1 MEKELSNSDFL
12 KELEKYFKETSKEQV
27 LKDWENTVGYD
38 NSDVTANEF
47 IKLLELREDILKSS
61 IKSNESSEDITIK
74 FVNKLLE
81 FQEGLKTYDSDL
93 SIFGGDITNHSKDY
107 ILQNIII
114 NRVGLSKYLSWQLSN
129 KEGIFFLE
137 WFNMSLKDIV
147 IKDLYGRKLDIES
160 KIEFLKEDL
169 EELNK
174 KIKRYGNN
182 I

>member
-12 KELEKYFKETSKEQV
+12 RELEKYFKETPKEQV
-27 LKDWENTVGYD
+27 LKDWENTKEWDSTENFVC
-38 NSDVTANEF
+38 S
-47 IKLLELREDILKSS
+47 K
-61 IKSNESSEDITIK
+61 NESDKDITIK
-74 FVNKLLE
+74 LVNKLLE

-93 SIFGGDITNHSKDY
+93 GIFGGDITNHNKDY

-114 NRVGLSKYLSWQLSN
+114 NRIGLSKYLSWKLSN

-137 WFNMSLKDIV
+137 WFDISLKDII
-147 IKDLYGRKLDIES
+147 IKDLYSRKLDIES

-169 EELNK
+169 EELNE

>member
-12 KELEKYFKETSKEQV
+12 RELEKYFKETPKEQV
-27 LKDWENTVGYD
+27 LKDWENTKEWD
-38 NSDVTANEF
+38 NTENFVC
-47 IKLLELREDILKSS
+47 IK
-61 IKSNESSEDITIK
+61 NESDKDITIK
-74 FVNKLLE
+74 LVNKLLE

-93 SIFGGDITNHSKDY
+93 GIFGGDITNHNKDY

-114 NRVGLSKYLSWQLSN
+114 NRIGLSKYLSWKLSN

-137 WFNMSLKDIV
+137 WFDMSLKDII
-147 IKDLYGRKLDIES
+147 IKDLYSRKLDIES

-169 EELNK
+169 EELNE

>member
-12 KELEKYFKETSKEQV
+12 RELEKYFKETPKEQV
-27 LKDWENTVGYD
+27 LKDWENTKEWD
-38 NSDVTANEF
+38 NTENFVCS
-47 IKLLELREDILKSS
+47 K
-61 IKSNESSEDITIK
+61 NESDKDITIK
-74 FVNKLLE
+74 LVNKLLE

-93 SIFGGDITNHSKDY
+93 GIFGGDITNHNKDY

-114 NRVGLSKYLSWQLSN
+114 NRIGLSKYLSWKLSN

-137 WFNMSLKDIV
+137 WFDISLKDII
-147 IKDLYGRKLDIES
+147 IKDLYSRKLDIES

-169 EELNK
+169 EELNE